1 MGAPTDS
8 CVCPTVMLSAG
19 LVAAALFVL
28 SRLCAQGRLYP
39 LRLLM
44 KRSVLLSARRTSLL

>member
-1 MGAPTDS
+1 
-8 CVCPTVMLSAG
+8 MLSAG